1 MIRFLV
7 KGLLRD
13 RSRSLF
19 PFLIVAIGVSL
30 TVFLDAYIRGAADGM
45 FRTTATFLTGHVR
58 VTTRA
63 RSQEG
68 SYATNEL
75 ALLAV
80 DKLLSELRRD
90 FPDIVWTPRIRFSG
104 LADIPDSAGLTR
116 AQAPVTGIAI
126 DLSASSPERN
136 LLKLD
141 AAVVRGR
148 LPVSPSEVLVSEE
161 FARRLNISPGE
172 KLTLITSTMHGSLSA
187 TNFVLAGT
195 IRFGVTTLD
204 RSLLLA
210 DIRGIR
216 HALDMEDAADEIL
229 GFQPRGQ
236 YDEPAAMQIAARFN
250 AHHHKED
257 EFTPVLE
264 TLRTASGMAGLIDIM
279 NKASAL
285 ISAVF
290 VLAMAIV
297 LWNAGLI
304 GSLRRYG
311 EVGLRLALGESKVR
325 VYATLLAESLFIG
338 LAGSTVGT
346 LLGLGASYYL
356 QETGINI
363 AGMMQNA
370 TIVMDDVIRA
380 RIAAPTFFIGFLPGF
395 FATFLGAAISGL
407 GVFKRKT
414 AALMKEL
421 SA

>member
-19 PFLIVAIGVSL
+19 PFLTVTIGVSL

-45 FRTTATFLTGHVR
+45 FRTTATFLSGHVR

-63 RSQEG
+63 RSRES

-75 ALLAV
+75 ALLGV
-80 DKLLSELRRD
+80 DKLLSELRGD
-90 FPDIVWTPRIRFSG
+90 FPDVVWTPRIRFSG
-104 LADIPDSAGLTR
+104 LVDIPDSAGLTR
-116 AQAPVTGIAI
+116 AQASVTGMAI

-141 AAVVRGR
+141 AALVRGR
-148 LPVSPSEVLVSEE
+148 LPVSPSELLVPEE
-161 FARRLNISPGE
+161 FARRLDISPGE

-187 TNFVLAGT
+187 TNFTLAST
-195 IRFGVTTLD
+195 VQFGVTAFD

-250 AHHHKED
+250 ARHHKED
-257 EFTPVLE
+257 EFAPVME
-264 TLRTASGMAGLIDIM
+264 PLRTASGMAGLIDTM
-279 NKASAL
+279 NIASTL

-290 VLAMAIV
+290 ILAMAIV
-297 LWNAGLI
+297 LWNAGLV

-311 EVGLRLALGESKVR
+311 EIGLRLALGESKSR
-325 VYATLLAESLFIG
+325 VYVTLLAESFFLG
-338 LAGSTVGT
+338 LTGSTTGT
-346 LLGLGASYYL
+346 LLGLAVSYYL

-363 AGMMQNA
+363 ASMMRNA

-380 RIAAPTFFIGFLPGF
+380 RIAAPTFFIGFLPGL
-395 FATFLGAAISGL
+395 FATFLGAAVSGL

-421 SA
+421 SK